1 MMTLTRN
8 PYPWDNS
15 SLTTKVCRLELKNEE
30 TGTMNVSDLENDIEV
45 TIPTNN
51 EKSESAEQESYF
63 LKPDQMTISSYYAE
77 LSNVSV
83 SLSLEVV
90 NKDAIVEVF
99 VKFGSRPTVEDFD
112 LNFTIKFNSTCQNG
126 SSEGNYNITDC
137 GVEQTSLTV
146 MPPESTLMYVGM
158 LFLGEK
164 NATAHSRKR
173 RSCFGHGRERRSC
186 IGTKDPPP
194 KGYKKT
200 VIPQYDSSTDVKY
213 TMSISQ
219 ASCLY
224 WSQTK
229 EKWVSDG
236 CKVIRF

>member
-15 SLTTKVCRLELKNEE
+15 SLTSKVCRLELKNEE
-30 TGTMNVSDLENDIEV
+30 TGTMNVSDLENDIEI
-45 TIPTNN
+45 TIPTKN
-51 EKSESAEQESYF
+51 EESESAELDSHF
-63 LKPDQMTISSYYAE
+63 LKPYEMTISSYYAE

-83 SLSLEVV
+83 SLNLEVV
-90 NKDAIVEVF
+90 KDAIVEVF

-112 LNFTIKFNSTCQNG
+112 LNFTMEFNSTCQKG

-137 GVEQTSLTV
+137 AVEQTSLTV
-146 MPPESTLMYVGM
+146 VPSESTIMYVGM
-158 LFLGEK
+158 LFLGEN

-194 KGYKKT
+194 KGYNKT

-236 CKVIRF
+236 CKVKSF